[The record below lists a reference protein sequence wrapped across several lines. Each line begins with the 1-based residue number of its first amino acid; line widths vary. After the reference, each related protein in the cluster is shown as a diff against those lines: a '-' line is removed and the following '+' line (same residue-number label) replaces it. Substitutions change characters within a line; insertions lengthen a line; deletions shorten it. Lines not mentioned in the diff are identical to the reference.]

1 MSTTILYDAE
11 GHDREI
17 DLADG
22 LPDLSDGRLLWLDLD
37 RLAEADVAR
46 ALELLDLPAAA
57 TIARAAPSVVRHA
70 QYFHFSWLLASS
82 GDPGPKVDFLVGDRW
97 LLTLRDGD
105 CPAFVAFREQDCAET
120 LTGQL
125 DAAALAAS
133 LLDWLIE
140 EYFTA
145 AAAIDTALDGLDE
158 AALLGR
164 ADRKALGRLAAA
176 QRRSARLRRRLAA
189 QRQVVHGLL
198 RPDFDPVVQS
208 PALLHYQAAEA
219 HFQRAVD
226 AVDRARDSVVGSF
239 ELFATKAALDTNDL
253 VKVLTFVTV
262 IIGFAAAV
270 AGIFGMNFQTSFM
283 DTGEHGFHLVV
294 GTMAAAS
301 VGAAVLA
308 RRRGWI

>member
-1 MSTTILYDAE
+1 MTTAFLYDAQ

-17 DLADG
+17 DLDG
-22 LPDLSDGRLLWLDLD
+22 TLPDLGDGRLLWIDLD
-37 RLAEADVAR
+37 RGDHPDVA
-46 ALELLDLPAAA
+46 AVLAMLELPEAAAA
-57 TIARAAPSVVRHA
+57 TSDAPAVVRH
-70 QYFHFSWLLASS
+70 QRYFQFAWLLASGS
-82 GDPGPKVDFLVGDRW
+82 DPGPKVDFLVGDRW
-97 LLTLRDGD
+97 LLTLRDGE
-105 CPAFVAFREQDCAET
+105 CPAFVAFREQDRAET

-125 DAAALAAS
+125 DAPALAAS

-145 AAAIDTALDGLDE
+145 AAAIDSAIDGLDE

-164 ADRKALGRLAAA
+164 AERKALGRLASA
-176 QRRSARLRRRLAA
+176 QRRTARLRRRLAV
-189 QRQVVHGLL
+189 QRQVVHSLL

-208 PALLHYQAAEA
+208 PALPHFQAVEA

-239 ELFATKAALDTNDL
+239 ELFATQTALDTNDL

-270 AGIFGMNFQTSFM
+270 AGIFGMNFQTSFTG
-283 DTGEHGFHLVV
+283 TGEHGFHIVV
-294 GTMAAAS
+294 GTMAAVS
-301 VGAAVLA
+301 IGAAILA